1 MPRCPGAGDPGGHPP
16 GDPVTLSIYTVGHSS
31 HPPDVLVALL
41 LQHGIRQVV
50 DVRSSPYSRYVPQ
63 ANREALSHSLEE
75 AGIAYHW
82 MGDELGGKPQGVV
95 ADYDQLRAAPAFRRG
110 IVSLMERAGLRRTA
124 ILCAEG
130 DFRQCHRYKLITP
143 ALREQ
148 HVQVFHIEPDGTLVD
163 DDSAPRQL
171 SLF

>member
-1 MPRCPGAGDPGGHPP
+1 
-16 GDPVTLSIYTVGHSS
+16 
-31 HPPDVLVALL
+31 VLVSLL
-41 LQHGIRQVV
+41 CRHGIQQVV

-63 ANREALSHSLEE
+63 ANREALSRSLEQ
-75 AGIAYHW
+75 AGIAYRW

-95 ADYDQLRAAPAFRRG
+95 ADYDQLRAAPAFRHG
-110 IVSLMERAGLRRTA
+110 IVSLVEHATLCRTA

-148 HVQVFHIEPDGTLVD
+148 NVRVLHIEPDGTLVD